1 MKMKHWNMF
10 EIEKEKLLPIT
21 FKSEIAF
28 WDYIRW
34 GVNTNFYTIEEYNRS
49 IGIKPNDLVISLPDN
64 SINISLYLMNQ
75 RGYNNFINKLSDST
89 AIVDR
94 INLGAKY
101 LFVSDSSV
109 FTWPHIQSF
118 LKYPLGNYKNSISI
132 FNLQPYFKNEH

>member
-1 MKMKHWNMF
+1 
-10 EIEKEKLLPIT
+10 
-21 FKSEIAF
+21 
-28 WDYIRW
+28 
-34 GVNTNFYTIEEYNRS
+34 
-49 IGIKPNDLVISLPDN
+49 
-64 SINISLYLMNQ
+64 MNQ